1 MQQRRYYVTT
11 RGQWPFR
18 LASNRA
24 MKNGQVMLYDLNYV
38 GANFILFIKD
48 ISCFMAASEAA
59 NNLGGH
65 F

>member
-1 MQQRRYYVTT
+1 
-11 RGQWPFR
+11 
-18 LASNRA
+18 

-38 GANFILFIKD
+38 GANLILFIKD
-48 ISCFMAASEAA
+48 ISCFMVASEAA